1 MASALPS
8 IILATVVTSESMAS
22 IEVEKNYWDCEF
34 IATQGILDL
43 GGAATCSTIY
53 ERLKMEK
60 FRGDFKRFFIWWQ
73 ENKERE
79 LSSRMYLK
87 QPHDTR

>member
-8 IILATVVTSESMAS
+8 IILATVVTSESTAS

-34 IATQGILDL
+34 IATQGTLDL
-43 GGAATCSTIY
+43 DGAAMCSTIY
-53 ERLKMEK
+53 ERLKTDK
-60 FRGDFKRFFIWWQ
+60 FRGDFKRFLIWWQ

-79 LSSRMYLK
+79 MSSRMKVK
-87 QPHDTR
+87 QLRSTR